1 MFMNRSWGL
10 WLDQRTKAFG
20 LLVGLFLWGYN
31 ALGQLHVV
39 LDSVP
44 AYTPA
49 GATIYLA
56 GSFNNWNP
64 SSAAHAL
71 TWRPDSTR
79 ALTLP
84 AGSGTLA
91 FKFTR
96 GSWASVEGNASGS
109 FRPNRTYTYGNGD
122 TVRLKVLSWEDLHS
136 GSGGG
141 GGGGGTA
148 NAQVQILTDTF
159 WMPTLGR
166 YRRIWL
172 YLPPDYQTVL
182 NKRYPVLYM
191 HDGQNLFNSATSFAG
206 EWEVDECL
214 SRLFTGGD
222 YGAIV
227 VGIDNGGSQRIN
239 EYSPWVHPQYG
250 GGQGDAYAQF
260 IVQYLKPY
268 IDAHYRSD
276 STRNGTWIWGSSMGG
291 FLSQY
296 AAVRYQEVFS
306 RAGVFSPS
314 LWFDNRIMQQPSLEG
329 YRWPVRFY
337 VMAGALESSSMV
349 AQVQQLKDAMVQA
362 GFPAGLV
369 QTVIRSDGQHAEW
382 FWRRE
387 FEQAYRWLQGQSMAS
402 VEEPKTESIQ
412 LRIYPNPVQGRCRIE
427 WSSFR
432 ETPQAGHLKVR
443 DPLGRTVLFLT
454 GSLPLDLN
462 LTAYPRGLYT
472 LEFITSEG
480 GTYRG
485 RLLHVD

>member
-1 MFMNRSWGL
+1 MITCFWGRGWGQRSKKL
-10 WLDQRTKAFG
+10 G
-20 LLVGLFLWGYN
+20 LLLSFLGSSYN
-31 ALGQLHVV
+31 ASCQLHLV

-44 AYTPA
+44 TYTPA

-64 SSAAHAL
+64 GSAAHVL

-79 ALTLP
+79 MLTLP
-84 AGSGTLA
+84 PGSGTLS
-91 FKFTR
+91 FKLTR
-96 GSWASVEGNASGS
+96 GSWASVEGNASGA
-109 FRPNRTYTYGNGD
+109 FRPNRTYSYGNGD

-141 GGGGGTA
+141 GGTGGTA

-159 WMPTLGR
+159 YMPTLGR

-172 YLPPDYQTVL
+172 YLPPDYQTAL

-191 HDGQNLFNSATSFAG
+191 HDGQNLFNTATSFAG

-214 SRLFTGGD
+214 SRLFAGGD

-349 AQVQQLKDAMVQA
+349 AQVQQLKDALVQA

-387 FEQAYRWLQGQSMAS
+387 FEHAYRWLQGQAMAS
-402 VEEPKTESIQ
+402 VEPPKSVSTHLE
-412 LRIYPNPVQGRCRIE
+412 IYPNPTRGLSQVVGPSLQ
-427 WSSFR
+427 
-432 ETPQAGHLKVR
+432 ETSLPGQFLVR
-443 DPLGRTVLFLT
+443 DPLGRIVYSVTD
-454 GSLPLDLN
+454 SLPLELDL
-462 LTAYPRGLYT
+462 TSYPRGFYT
-472 LEFITSEG
+472 VELRSSEG
-480 GTYRG
+480 RTYRG
-485 RLLHVD
+485 RLRLVD